1 MKKITGGYNILDTG
15 NEIEDTRNTRLEQ
28 EESSSLASKNV
39 LVNNLVHSLSFCKE
53 NAMPIATDGCI
64 NNENNKDAANY
75 LYLQNIRGGKLNKM
89 TNQDLYMEGGCY
101 TCSKGKRKLLA
112 FSRTLFII
120 VPKLESKYKKGDKK
134 KFSDAVKKVTA
145 LKPKKKQ
152 AEKPMPK
159 KAQKPKR
166 KSAKPAKPA
175 KPAKAAKA
183 AKAAKSKKVMKKTK
197 GGNNMIDLVT
207 NLDYLG
213 LEKKPEFVPSNLNEV
228 KQYTKLTSG
237 MIY

>member
-1 MKKITGGYNILDTG
+1 MKKITGGYNIVDTS
-15 NEIEDTRNTRLEQ
+15 NEIEDTRNARLEQ
-28 EESSSLASKNV
+28 EESASLASKNV

-64 NNENNKDAANY
+64 NNENNNNVANY

-101 TCSKGKRKLLA
+101 TCNKGKRKLLA

-120 VPKLESKYKKGDKK
+120 VPRLESKYKKGDKK

-145 LKPKKKQ
+145 SKPKKKQ
-152 AEKPMPK
+152 VEKPMPK
-159 KAQKPKR
+159 KAQKPKK
-166 KSAKPAKPA
+166 KS
-175 KPAKAAKA
+175 AKAAKP

-197 GGNNMIDLVT
+197 GGNNMLDLVT

-213 LEKKPEFVPSNLNEV
+213 LEKKPDFVPSNLNEV
-228 KQYTKLTSG
+228 KQYTKLTSD

>member
-1 MKKITGGYNILDTG
+1 MKKIIGGYNLLDTG
-15 NEIEDTRNTRLEQ
+15 NEIEDTRNARLDQ
-28 EESSSLASKNV
+28 ESSLLASKDV

-53 NAMPIATDGCI
+53 NAMHIATDGCI
-64 NNENNKDAANY
+64 NNENNKNAANY

-112 FSRTLFII
+112 FSRTLYII
-120 VPKLESKYKKGDKK
+120 VPKLESKYKKGNKN

-145 LKPKKKQ
+145 SKPMKKQ
-152 AEKPMPK
+152 AEKPNPK
-159 KAQKPKR
+159 KAQKPKK
-166 KSAKPAKPA
+166 KSVKTAKVAKIT
-175 KPAKAAKA
+175 
-183 AKAAKSKKVMKKTK
+183 KSKKVMKKTK
-197 GGNNMIDLVT
+197 GGNIIDLVS

-213 LEKKPEFVPSNLNEV
+213 LEKQPEFVPANLNEV
-228 KQYTKLTSG
+228 KRYTKLTSD

>member
-1 MKKITGGYNILDTG
+1 MKKIKGGYNSL
-15 NEIEDTRNTRLEQ
+15 EIDNDINDTRYTRLDQ
-28 EESSSLASKNV
+28 ESSLLGSENV

-64 NNENNKDAANY
+64 NNESNKNAANY
-75 LYLQNIRGGKLNKM
+75 LYLQNIRGGNLNKM

-101 TCSKGKRKLLA
+101 TCKKGKRKLFA

-134 KFSDAVKKVTA
+134 KFSDTVKKVTA
-145 LKPKKKQ
+145 SKPNKKQ
-152 AEKPMPK
+152 VEKTNKPK
-159 KAQKPKR
+159 KAQKLKR
-166 KSAKPAKPA
+166 KSVKV
-175 KPAKAAKA
+175 
-183 AKAAKSKKVMKKTK
+183 AKSKKVIKKTK
-197 GGNNMIDLVT
+197 GGNIIDLVT

-213 LEKKPEFVPSNLNEV
+213 LENNPEFVPANLNEV
-228 KQYTKLTSG
+228 KRYTKLTSD

>member
-1 MKKITGGYNILDTG
+1 MKKITGGYNLLDIG

-64 NNENNKDAANY
+64 NNESNKNAANY
-75 LYLQNIRGGKLNKM
+75 LYLQNIRGGNLNKM

-101 TCSKGKRKLLA
+101 TCKKGKRKLFA

-134 KFSDAVKKVTA
+134 KFSDTVKKVTA
-145 LKPKKKQ
+145 SKPKKKQ
-152 AEKPMPK
+152 AEKPNKPK

-166 KSAKPAKPA
+166 KSVKVAKVAKPV
-175 KPAKAAKA
+175 KAAKS
-183 AKAAKSKKVMKKTK
+183 KSKSKSKKVMKKTK
-197 GGNNMIDLVT
+197 GGNIIDLVT

-213 LEKKPEFVPSNLNEV
+213 LDKKTEFVPANLNEV
-228 KQYTKLTSG
+228 KRYTKLTSD

>member
-64 NNENNKDAANY
+64 NNENNKNAANY

-120 VPKLESKYKKGDKK
+120 VPRLESKYKKGDKK
-134 KFSDAVKKVTA
+134 KFSDVVKKVTA
-145 LKPKKKQ
+145 SKPKKKQ

-166 KSAKPAKPA
+166 KSAKPAKSAKSA
-175 KPAKAAKA
+175 KP
-183 AKAAKSKKVMKKTK
+183 AKSKKVMKKTK
-197 GGNNMIDLVT
+197 GGNIIDLVT

-213 LEKKPEFVPSNLNEV
+213 LEKKPDFVPSNLNEV
-228 KQYTKLTSG
+228 KRYTKLTSD